1 MGSLYPVITINNPKN
16 IWGGLS
22 FTPLKIPCPLKING
36 CFRCIPYWN
45 SLFVGDMLVFRG
57 VSNGKST
64 IWRCIRIPTKNGQ
77 ISIAILVYQSVSFIQ
92 NSGPPHPKWPWIGI
106 LQWSTGWRAS
116 SETQAFEWSLCPGF
130 PTICGLIW
138 KKCLRAPGRS
148 TIFDTRYIFIRFLFF
163 HRHSFVL
170 GGFVFPAAI
179 FWMTSWRHC
188 CFSQGSKG
196 WREKMYVWS
205 SGCSVLKIIGML
217 TYMNAHQNSDYQMHG
232 NLFQDVTK
240 KKTTCTHCFDCFIK
254 KKIFSPRPWTIYMIN
269 MKHIS
274 A

>member
-1 MGSLYPVITINNPKN
+1 MGSLYPVITSNNPKN

-45 SLFVGDMLVFRG
+45 SLFLGDMLVFRG

-64 IWRCIRIPTKNGQ
+64 IWRCIRIPTKNDE

-116 SETQAFEWSLCPGF
+116 SETQAFEWSVCPGF

-138 KKCLRAPGRS
+138 NKCLRAPGKS

-170 GGFVFPAAI
+170 GDFFFQLRFFGWLLGDIVVFLKAPKGDARRCMFEAVVVVSSKLLVC
-179 FWMTSWRHC
+179 WHTWRPPKQRL
-188 CFSQGSKG
+188 SNAWKSI
-196 WREKMYVWS
+196 
-205 SGCSVLKIIGML
+205 SGCHEKKS
-217 TYMNAHQNSDYQMHG
+217 
-232 NLFQDVTK
+232 NLHPFFWLF
-240 KKTTCTHCFDCFIK
+240 HF
-254 KKIFSPRPWTIYMIN
+254 KKIFSPRPCTIYMIN